1 MVGAAVGDGISSVTV
16 DEKPLLEALQPLQLS
31 GGIKL
36 AGALARF
43 DLAGGGAGET
53 MAGPVAAVEAAPL
66 GQPAFFQ
73 AKVQAQGPLQP
84 AAIELHRGGNGGA
97 GQGAQGTGLG
107 YQGVEHHLKATV
119 LALQQLLLAGPVP
132 GPVPSWRSAGL
143 GARCEARRLR
153 ARAAQGGGDHGKRT
167 HIQLHNDFCVTA
179 FA

>member
-36 AGALARF
+36 AGVLARF

-53 MAGPVAAVEAAPL
+53 MAGQVAAVEAAPL

-84 AAIELHRGGNGGA
+84 AAIQLPRGHGSGA

-107 YQGVEHHLKATV
+107 YQGVEQDLKATV

-132 GPVPSWRSAGL
+132 GPVPRWRSAGL
-143 GARCEARRLR
+143 GVRCEARRLR
-153 ARAAQGGGDHGKRT
+153 ARAAQGGGAHGRGT
-167 HIQLHNDFCVTA
+167 HMQLHNDICITTT
-179 FA
+179 